1 MINNTADSPCNS
13 KTIPQLIKA
22 AAECFDDHVF
32 IDDNGYKITF
42 RQLHEQSRHV
52 AAALMLRDFK
62 RGDKAAIWAPNMHQW
77 VVAAMGIQ
85 TAGGVLVTINTRYKG
100 SEAADLLRRASA
112 SILFSVG
119 DFLGTDY
126 PKMLADKDIGAV
138 KDIVVFN
145 PSTSSSQSSWDDFCD
160 SGEKYLGEHGSDALD
175 QRIAEIQSTDLSDI
189 LFTSGTTGAPKGVMT
204 SHEQNIRT
212 FKAWTE
218 LLGLNENDRYLV
230 INPFFHSFGY
240 KAGILAGLMRGTTLL
255 PHQVFDPELI
265 LERIEREKITM
276 MPGPPT
282 LFQSILSSENLDKFD
297 ISSLSKATTGAAVIP
312 VELITKMRKKLGIN
326 TVLTAYGLT
335 ESCGLVSMCRHEDS
349 DAIVATTSG
358 RAIPDIE
365 LRCVNEKGQP
375 LGVGQAGEIV
385 VRGFNIML
393 GYFENSA
400 ATAESIDSDGW
411 LHTGDIGYLDAEGN
425 LSITDRLKD
434 MFITGGFNCY
444 PAEIENQLSQHPSIA
459 SCAVIGIPDERLGEV
474 AMAWVVLE
482 RNCALTEQELISWS
496 RERIANYKVP
506 RQVKIIDSLPLNA
519 SGKVLK
525 MQLRCLVT
533 DQKH

>member
-1 MINNTADSPCNS
+1 MVNNTADSPCNS
-13 KTIPQLIKA
+13 KTIPQLINA
-22 AAECFDDHVF
+22 AAAHFDDRVF
-32 IDDNGYKITF
+32 IDDNGYTITF
-42 RQLHEQSRHV
+42 RQLQEQSRNV
-52 AAALMLRDFK
+52 AAALMSRDFK
-62 RGDKAAIWAPNMHQW
+62 LGDKAAIWAPNIYQW
-77 VVAAMGIQ
+77 VIAAMGIQ

-100 SEAADLLRRASA
+100 SEAADILRRASA

-119 DFLGTDY
+119 DFLDTDY
-126 PKMLADKDIGAV
+126 TQMLANEDIGSIN
-138 KDIVVFN
+138 DIVVFN
-145 PSTSSSQSSWDDFCD
+145 STANDSLSWNDFYGR
-160 SGEKYLGEHGSDALD
+160 GEQHLTKYGSDALE
-175 QRIAEIQSTDLSDI
+175 QRIAEIQPTDLSDI

-212 FKAWTE
+212 FKVWTE
-218 LLGLNENDRYLV
+218 LLGLNENDRYLI

-312 VELITKMRKKLGIN
+312 IELITKMRKELGIN

-375 LGVGQAGEIV
+375 LEVGQAGEIV

-482 RNCALTEQELISWS
+482 RNCALIEQELISWS

-525 MQLRCLVT
+525 MQLRSLVT